1 MPESSD
7 IVKKNSIHDVKI
19 ESLAFGGKGLTRIG
33 NLAVFV
39 RDALPEQDLRIKII
53 RKKKQYAEAIIEEI
67 LTQSPYYIPPPCPYF
82 SDCGGCVL
90 QNLEYLKQLS
100 VKEQQVRDVFT
111 HLGGLNPEILPVK
124 PAPEIWGY
132 RNKMEFSAGPDR
144 WIMKDKDSGAP
155 ADFAIGL
162 HAPRRYDKILDIEA
176 CLLQD
181 DERNRIFQVIR
192 QKVKEL
198 GLPLY
203 NSKRHE
209 GYLRNIVIRKGHHT
223 GEIMINLVTRDDTP
237 DRLSPVVEEVLNKF
251 PHITTIVNNV
261 TDSLGMTA
269 FGKKQ
274 IVLHGSGIIHDR
286 IGKIRYEISANS
298 FFQTNTCGAEQLY
311 AVIENFAG
319 LTGSETVWD
328 LYCGTGS
335 IALYLSQKAAKVVGF
350 EMISDAV
357 RNARRNA
364 EKNSISNC
372 HFFEANLDKFFQ
384 KNMDLIKKLPKPDV
398 AVVDPPR
405 AGLHPDF
412 LKDLILLDSPKI
424 IYVSCNPATQ
434 ARDLAE
440 LSSNGYTIDKIQPVD
455 MFPHTAHIEAVAL
468 LNKT

>member
-1 MPESSD
+1 MSD
-7 IVKKNSIHDVKI
+7 FSDTVKKNSIHEVKI
-19 ESLAFGGKGLTRIG
+19 ESLAFGGKGMTRIG

-39 RDALPEQDLRIKII
+39 RDALPEQHLRIKII

-82 SDCGGCVL
+82 TDCGGCVL

-100 VKEQQVRDVFT
+100 VKEQQVREVFT
-111 HLGGLNPEILPVK
+111 HLGGLNPVILPVK
-124 PAPEIWGY
+124 PAPEIWSY

-155 ADFAIGL
+155 TDFAIGL

-203 NSKRHE
+203 NSKSHE

-237 DRLSPVVEEVLNKF
+237 ERLSPVVEEVLNKF

-286 IGKIRYEISANS
+286 IGKISYEISANS
-298 FFQTNTCGAEQLY
+298 FFQTNTFGAEQLY
-311 AVIENFAG
+311 AVIEAFAD

-384 KNMDLIKKLPKPDV
+384 KSMDLIKKLPKPDV

-412 LKDLILLDSPKI
+412 LKELILLDAPKI
-424 IYVSCNPATQ
+424 IYVSCNPASQ

-440 LSSNGYTIDKIQPVD
+440 LSSNGYSIDKIQPVD